1 MISLNAA
8 LQMAAGALNAD
19 SQAIGITGQNLA
31 NQTTPG
37 YAAQVVEPQSDIFD
51 LTDGSAGGVSI
62 ATGDTR
68 SQFAEQA
75 VWNQQSQTGQYQAF
89 TENASA
95 VAQVMDL
102 NDVSGSSGVLGS
114 LTELL
119 QSFSGLAP
127 SPDAT
132 GSQNAVIENAQ
143 AFASSINS
151 AAQTVQQTVVNAQ
164 SAAENAVSQ
173 INQLVGEVEQ
183 YNQQIGDG
191 VKPGA
196 ATQAQA
202 YAALESL
209 SNLVPISTQVSNDG
223 SISILMNGG
232 TPLLAGVQQFNL
244 QANLEGPAS
253 GAAYPQGDPTVEI
266 MDGQGQN
273 VTSSITGGQLGGLI
287 NFVNNFA
294 PTLIGNGSQ
303 QGALN
308 QLAQGVADSVNST
321 LGGATSLFQ
330 YGSGNPTNVALSL
343 QVSSSY
349 TSTDL
354 SNALEANPN
363 AAVNLAKIGAGATP
377 ATQIN
382 GQSFGSFLSTA
393 ETNAAST
400 IDTQQSSLA
409 QSTSLLQQAQANRT
423 QIQGVSLDTESVNL
437 IQYQE
442 AFQASSEV
450 ISVINQMMQ
459 DAENMLNVTA

>member
-1 MISLNAA
+1 MISLDAA
-8 LQMAAGALNAD
+8 LQMAASALNAD

-31 NQTTPG
+31 NQPTPG

-102 NDVSGSSGVLGS
+102 NDVSGSSGILGS
-114 LTELL
+114 LTQFL
-119 QSFSGLAP
+119 QSFSGLSP

-143 AFASSINS
+143 AFAASINT
-151 AAQTVQQTVVNAQ
+151 AAQTVEQTVTNAQ

-183 YNQQIGDG
+183 YNQQIGAG

-196 ATQAQA
+196 TTQAQA

-209 SNLVPISTQVSNDG
+209 SNLVPINTQVSNDG

-232 TPLLAGVQQFNL
+232 TPLLAGVQQYNL

-253 GAAYPQGDPTVEI
+253 GAAYPQGDPTLEI

-287 NFVNNFA
+287 NFVKNFA
-294 PTLIGNGSQ
+294 PT
-303 QGALN
+303 
-308 QLAQGVADSVNST
+308 
-321 LGGATSLFQ
+321 
-330 YGSGNPTNVALSL
+330 
-343 QVSSSY
+343 
-349 TSTDL
+349 
-354 SNALEANPN
+354 
-363 AAVNLAKIGAGATP
+363 
-377 ATQIN
+377 
-382 GQSFGSFLSTA
+382 
-393 ETNAAST
+393 
-400 IDTQQSSLA
+400 
-409 QSTSLLQQAQANRT
+409 
-423 QIQGVSLDTESVNL
+423 
-437 IQYQE
+437 
-442 AFQASSEV
+442 
-450 ISVINQMMQ
+450 
-459 DAENMLNVTA
+459 